1 MPLVHSPHDVLGRSL
16 VRSRNNVLQMV
27 RDLGLQPTTV
37 LVIRQIHLAGHNDTF
52 IDVKIVHDYQE
63 KALLTFEFFRSYMA
77 YKIGP
82 HLSGKKDRKLVP
94 GHRYFRLQPSSAAT
108 CKFVFVQNRSQI

>member
-27 RDLGLQPTTV
+27 RNLGLQPTTV
-37 LVIRQIHLAGHNDTF
+37 LLIRQIHPGHNDTF
-52 IDVKIVHDYQE
+52 VDVKIIHDDQG

-77 YKIGP
+77 Y
-82 HLSGKKDRKLVP
+82 
-94 GHRYFRLQPSSAAT
+94 
-108 CKFVFVQNRSQI
+108 